1 MTDRI
6 ETLVACAVLMDEQGR
21 CLLNSRPQDKVYGG
35 WWEFPGGK
43 LEAMETA
50 EEAAKREVREELGLD
65 IAEAVPWV
73 TIVHDYPHA
82 LVRVHFLRSW
92 KWRGTPLSACFG
104 SGSFPALLEVARYA
118 QSTRKT
124 GLVRVL
130 CSG

>member
-73 TIVHDYPHA
+73 TIVHD
-82 LVRVHFLRSW
+82 
-92 KWRGTPLSACFG
+92 
-104 SGSFPALLEVARYA
+104 ALLEVARYA

-130 CSG
+130 CTE